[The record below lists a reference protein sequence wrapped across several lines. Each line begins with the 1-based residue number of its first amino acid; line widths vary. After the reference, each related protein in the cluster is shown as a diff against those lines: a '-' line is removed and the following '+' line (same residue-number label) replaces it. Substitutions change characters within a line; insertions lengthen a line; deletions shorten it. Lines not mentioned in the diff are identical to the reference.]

1 MAKKRKNSK
10 IFLYGLGNETN
21 FSYYTFEKTKKS
33 KKILGEL
40 FEAVFNIKWPLFK
53 EFYMGDKDKS
63 IKIDIANYVDFHERI
78 QDGIVSMK
86 DGSRIDV
93 FYGKD
98 KMFFVIHCP
107 QSKRNEFNKK
117 LKKIVKIPEKTKK

>member
-1 MAKKRKNSK
+1 MAKKKKNSK

-21 FSYYTFEKTKKS
+21 FSHYTFEKTKRS
-33 KKILGEL
+33 QKILGEL
-40 FEAVFNIKWPLFK
+40 FEAVFDIKWPLFK
-53 EFYMGDKDKS
+53 EFYRGDKYKS
-63 IKIDIANYVDFHERI
+63 IKIDVTNYVDFHEKI

-98 KMFFVIHCP
+98 KMFFVIHCS
-107 QSKRNEFNKK
+107 QSKRNEFNKR
-117 LKKIVKIPEKTKK
+117 LKNKIIMVNKK